1 MREFA
6 GKAEIDVLCAS
17 FCGGVC
23 CDGFGGIGWFLKV
36 VTYCGRIDC
45 EMALDDSGWFKLPPI
60 AAKAISPPQC
70 PMVAAPPKERM
81 VMGLE
86 IVIVSWLAPGLMS
99 IVPPE
104 ATALTPWASVG

>member
-6 GKAEIDVLCAS
+6 GTPMASVLGAS
-17 FCGGVC
+17 FCGGGS
-23 CDGFGGIGWFLKV
+23 CDDFSGLEPRIV
-36 VTYCGRIDC
+36 SICGRRSC

-60 AAKAISPPQC
+60 AAKAISPSQC
-70 PMVAAPPKERM
+70 PMVAGPPKERM

-86 IVIVSWLAPGLMS
+86 MVIVSWLAPGLMS